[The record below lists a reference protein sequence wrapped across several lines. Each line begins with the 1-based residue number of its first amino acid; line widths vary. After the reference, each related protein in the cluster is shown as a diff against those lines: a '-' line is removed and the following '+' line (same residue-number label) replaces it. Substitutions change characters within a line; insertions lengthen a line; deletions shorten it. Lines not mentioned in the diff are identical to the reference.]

1 MKKSISIVARVVLM
15 IDGLTA
21 CSNNTPTSPIMGKQ
35 VEGITLASAP
45 DYLVDVDTIDA
56 ADLKL
61 RVLFND
67 NSTMDY
73 TGTELNAEVPA
84 RVISAESTSIAVPY
98 GSLKFYVTVPAYE
111 IEGLTADVSKAEQTE
126 IVKPEAGETATLSLD
141 GVVWS
146 ATYNGGS
153 SRVLTADDVT
163 ELGIPTEINEIPES
177 AFTDLGVGDV
187 FVEISAGS
195 YTYAGKTF
203 TVTGEWTVTV
213 GEEEKAAITSVD
225 LEQTG
230 DNEIFYVGTSNVIS
244 GASLKGV
251 VTYSDGEEVPIS
263 YGVTGAN
270 ALFTDADE
278 EFVSRAGEQFTI
290 VLQDTKSDLTLTSS
304 RKSVTVSAVVVDN
317 TTGAESDPFNLTIKS
332 VEDYPKAVTI
342 EPTKDGEKD
351 RVWDWEDP
359 ISVSQ
364 FSFTVG
370 NEGSNWA
377 SGNTYT
383 DDTNPGISKTSWSLD
398 KNQVKVGAAASYPV
412 TFTYTGELG
421 TKTGNKLEK
430 TINITVEHETEPTA

>member
-1 MKKSISIVARVVLM
+1 MKKSILIGALVVLLLA
-15 IDGLTA
+15 GFTA
-21 CSNNTPTSPIMGKQ
+21 CSNNTPSSPIMGKQ
-35 VEGITLASAP
+35 VEGITLVSAP
-45 DYLVDVDTIDA
+45 DYLIDVDKIDA

-73 TGTELNAEVPA
+73 TGTELNVEVPTSA
-84 RVISAESTSIAVPY
+84 ISAQSTSIAVPY
-98 GSLKFYVTVPAYE
+98 GALKFYVTVPAYE
-111 IEGLTADVSKAEQTE
+111 IDGLTADVSKAEQTK
-126 IVKPEAGETATLSLD
+126 IVKPETGETATLSLD

-153 SRVLTADDVT
+153 SRVLTDNDIT
-163 ELGIPTEINEIPES
+163 ELGIPTEIADIPES
-177 AFTDLGVGDV
+177 AFADLKLGDV

-203 TVTGEWTVTV
+203 AVTGEWTVTV
-213 GEEEKAAITSVD
+213 GEKEEIAITSVE

-230 DNEIFYVGTSNVIS
+230 DNEIFYVGSSNVIS
-244 GASLKGV
+244 GASLKGA
-251 VTYSDGEEVPIS
+251 VTYSNGDEAPIS

-278 EFVSRAGEQFTI
+278 EFDSRAGEKFTI

-317 TTGAESDPFNLTIKS
+317 TTGAESKPFNLTIKA
-332 VEDYPKAVTI
+332 VEDYPKTVTI
-342 EPTKDGEKD
+342 EAKKDGEKD

-359 ISVSQ
+359 ISVNQ
-364 FSFTVG
+364 FNFTVG
-370 NEGSNWA
+370 NEGTNWA

-383 DDTNPGISKTSWSLD
+383 DETNPGISKTSWSLD
-398 KNQVKVGAAASYPV
+398 KNQVKIGAAASYPV

-430 TINITVEHETEPTA
+430 TINITVEHETEPTT